1 MGISLQEVPKE
12 VAVSTRKKIPIRV
25 VQPELKEA
33 RPAPAAPVAE
43 APPPVTNGTDHTPV
57 PPPPSEAAVSQAAEM
72 EQLRA
77 ELEQW
82 KDRALRLEA
91 EMDNFRKHLQ
101 RVTEDRIAADRARLL
116 RDFLDVVDNLAR
128 ALSANGADAE
138 SLRQGVEV
146 THRSMLHLLN
156 REGVTPIEAEGQP
169 FDPAWHEAVGT
180 VAAQQVGKDP
190 DTIVYVVRQG
200 YRIGDR
206 LLRPARVIVATDSD
220 QPSQE

>member
-1 MGISLQEVPKE
+1 M
-12 VAVSTRKKIPIRV
+12 STRKKIPIRV

-33 RPAPAAPVAE
+33 RPAPAAPVVE
-43 APPPVTNGTDHTPV
+43 APPLVTNGTDQAPV
-57 PPPPSEAAVSQAAEM
+57 PPPPSEVAASQAAEM

-190 DTIVYVVRQG
+190 DTVVYVVRQG

>member
-1 MGISLQEVPKE
+1 M
-12 VAVSTRKKIPIRV
+12 STRKKIPIRV

-33 RPAPAAPVAE
+33 QPAPTAPVAE
-43 APPPVTNGTDHTPV
+43 APPPVTNGTDRAPV
-57 PPPPSEAAVSQAAEM
+57 PPPPSEAAVNQAAEAEM

-116 RDFLDVVDNLAR
+116 RDFLEVVDNLAR
-128 ALSANGADAE
+128 ALSADGADAE
-138 SLRQGVEV
+138 SLRQGVEL

-180 VAAQQVGKDP
+180 VAAQQVGKEP
-190 DTIVYVVRQG
+190 DTVVHVVRQG

-206 LLRPARVIVATDSD
+206 LLRPARVIVATDSGA
-220 QPSQE
+220 PLLCPV

>member
-1 MGISLQEVPKE
+1 MNG
-12 VAVSTRKKIPIRV
+12 RKKIPIRV
-25 VQPELKEA
+25 VQPELEEA
-33 RPAPAAPVAE
+33 RPAPTAPVAE
-43 APPPVTNGTDHTPV
+43 APPPVINGTDRSPV
-57 PPPPSEAAVSQAAEM
+57 PPPPEEAAVGPAAEM

-101 RVTEDRIAADRARLL
+101 RVAEERIAADRARLL
-116 RDFLDVVDNLAR
+116 RDFLEVVDNLAR
-128 ALSANGADAE
+128 ALSADGADAA
-138 SLRQGVEV
+138 SLRQGVEL

-156 REGVTPIEAEGQP
+156 REGVTLIEAEGQP

-180 VAAQQVGKDP
+180 VAAHQVGKEP
-190 DTIVYVVRQG
+190 DTVVHVVRQG

-220 QPSQE
+220 QPQEQ

>member
-1 MGISLQEVPKE
+1 M
-12 VAVSTRKKIPIRV
+12 STRKKIPIRV

-33 RPAPAAPVAE
+33 RPAPAAPVVE
-43 APPPVTNGTDHTPV
+43 APPPVTNGTDQAPV
-57 PPPPSEAAVSQAAEM
+57 PPPPSEVAASQAAEM

-190 DTIVYVVRQG
+190 DTVVYVVRQG

>member
-1 MGISLQEVPKE
+1 
-12 VAVSTRKKIPIRV
+12 
-25 VQPELKEA
+25 
-33 RPAPAAPVAE
+33 
-43 APPPVTNGTDHTPV
+43 
-57 PPPPSEAAVSQAAEM
+57 PPPSEVAASQAAEM

-190 DTIVYVVRQG
+190 DTVVYVVRQG

-206 LLRPARVIVATDSD
+206 LLRPTQRVIVATDSGISRSARNSRGQTGARPAPIGAGRAPVQANCPRGSD
-220 QPSQE
+220 PALFRLHQIRQTIRRKRRVSLTGWK

>member
-1 MGISLQEVPKE
+1 M
-12 VAVSTRKKIPIRV
+12 STRKKIPIRV
-25 VQPELKEA
+25 IQPELKEA
-33 RPAPAAPVAE
+33 QPAPVTPVAD
-43 APPPVTNGTDHTPV
+43 APPPVANGTDRTPV
-57 PPPPSEAAVSQAAEM
+57 PPPPSEAAAPQAAEM

-116 RDFLDVVDNLAR
+116 RDFLEVVDNLAR
-128 ALSANGADAE
+128 ALSADGADVE
-138 SLRQGVEV
+138 SLRQGVEL

-180 VAAQQVGKDP
+180 VAAQQVGKEP
-190 DTIVYVVRQG
+190 DTVVHVVRQG

-206 LLRPARVIVATDSD
+206 LLRPARVIVATDSGE
-220 QPSQE
+220 PSGQ